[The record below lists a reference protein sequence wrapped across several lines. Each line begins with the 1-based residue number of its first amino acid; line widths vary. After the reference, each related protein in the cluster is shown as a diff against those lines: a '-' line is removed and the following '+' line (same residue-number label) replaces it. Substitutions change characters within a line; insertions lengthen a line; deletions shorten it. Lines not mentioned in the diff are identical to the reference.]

1 MIAEILAG
9 EVIYK
14 PPSLDFQFSH
24 VKLNWLCVKRGYDKL
39 WFFNEMCLV
48 ISCLVDQPFMI
59 QH

>member
-39 WFFNEMCLV
+39 
-48 ISCLVDQPFMI
+48 
-59 QH
+59 